1 MCSSAKPAR
10 TRGSLYCPL
19 RVALILQGVIKRTG
33 VPGEGDSP
41 PPASTR
47 RAWLCLPAA
56 AAHKLRDMAHQHCWP
71 HGSAVDALSTNDRT
85 WRCWYPPAVLTTIR
99 SNAQWHLDRH
109 DVLQRPLRRSLV
121 LCHGKGATLLVQT
134 GRGAPTLPWRPGC
147 VRMVPRVGQ
156 PQPLAS
162 VAKYTDQATNWPR
175 AASLQP
181 PRRLSPLAAPRS
193 RHVAMRSV
201 RAHIAGWLRCRRN
214 SF

>member
-1 MCSSAKPAR
+1 M
-10 TRGSLYCPL
+10 
-19 RVALILQGVIKRTG
+19 IKRTG

-71 HGSAVDALSTNDRT
+71 HGSAVDAPSTKNRT

-99 SNAQWHLDRH
+99 FNTRWHLDRH

-121 LCHGKGATLLVQT
+121 GPLPCQGATLLIQT

-162 VAKYTDQATNWPR
+162 VAKYTDQATNLASSCVAP
-175 AASLQP
+175 AAP
-181 PRRLSPLAAPRS
+181 TPLAACSTKQP
-193 RHVAMRSV
+193 
-201 RAHIAGWLRCRRN
+201 L
-214 SF
+214 